1 MISPLSFHGSMLR
14 MSGSVP
20 STNPSGSAHVTS
32 LGLLA
37 LPPLSPSLSSSSLSE
52 LEELASSRMS
62 RPRRMT
68 AETMSSPS
76 WARAAT
82 VTCADASA
90 SLVWDP
96 GGENQCVHMFH

>member
-37 LPPLSPSLSSSSLSE
+37 LPPLSPSLSSSLLSE

-76 WARAAT
+76 CWPSRALT
-82 VTCADASA
+82 RQ
-90 SLVWDP
+90 P
-96 GGENQCVHMFH
+96 GFPVGRGENQCVHMFH